1 MDPTLHQHLDWNGL
15 LQQWARSRQTPAE
28 LAQALGLEA
37 SAEAESAAETGGLFR
52 RAEVV
57 DARPPSGGAPC
68 RIHLPGG
75 AALELDASVDPHWA
89 AALIRA
95 LEQSA

>member
-1 MDPTLHQHLDWNGL
+1 MDLSLHPHLDWAGL
-15 LQQWARSRQTPAE
+15 LQDWARSEQSPEA
-28 LAQALGLEA
+28 LAQTLGL
-37 SAEAESAAETGGLFR
+37 AESVPAKSRSQDGGLFQ

-57 DARPPSGGAPC
+57 DARPPSKGAGC

-75 AALELDASVDPHWA
+75 TALEVDDSVDPHWA

-95 LEQSA
+95 LEPSA